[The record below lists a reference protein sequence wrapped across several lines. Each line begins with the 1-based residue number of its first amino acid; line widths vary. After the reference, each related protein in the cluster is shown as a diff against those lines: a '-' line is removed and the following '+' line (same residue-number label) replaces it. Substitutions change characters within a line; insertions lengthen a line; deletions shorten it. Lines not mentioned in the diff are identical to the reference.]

1 MENELLDIVDEN
13 DNIIC
18 QDTKENKLKQ
28 SLISRNVAIFIINK
42 NKQLLTPKRAPNK
55 KTFPNR
61 YDVAACGNVSAGESY
76 KEAAKREIKEELGIE
91 CDIILLHKIYNE
103 FDHNNTTLKYMT
115 SVFLGHY
122 DGEVNL
128 NEELVELK
136 KLTVQE
142 IEKIIQEDENLFT
155 PGFVKDFNLV
165 KNQLE

>member
-1 MENELLDIVDEN
+1 MENELLDIVDKN

-42 NKQLLTPKRAPNK
+42 DKKLLTPKRAPNK

-61 YDVAACGNVSAGESY
+61 YDVAACGNVSAKESY
-76 KEAAKREIKEELGIE
+76 EEAAKREIKEELGIE
-91 CDIILLHKIYNE
+91 CNITFLHKLYNE
-103 FDHNNTTLKYMT
+103 FNHEGITLKYMT
-115 SVFLGHY
+115 SVFLGYY

-142 IEKIIQEDENLFT
+142 IEDMIKEDENLFT
-155 PGFVKDFNLV
+155 PGFIKDFNLV